1 MDFLVE
7 RPPREVL
14 DKAETYLWLR
24 GFHVSLSERTK
35 STSLFSRVHVS
46 KKALLKRLINN
57 FVSAPTPVQKVRLI
71 ASDAGEGRTR
81 LTVIEAKQGELP
93 EEWMSIEAEVE
104 QWVFEELGG
113 TYWPL

>member
-7 RPPREVL
+7 RPPQEVL
-14 DKAETYLWLR
+14 DRAETYLWLR

-35 STSLFSRVHVS
+35 SASLFSRVHVP
-46 KKALLKRLINN
+46 KKGLLKRLINN
-57 FVSAPTPVQKVRLI
+57 FVSAPTPIQKIKLI

-81 LTVIEAKQGELP
+81 LTVIEARQGELP
-93 EEWMSIEAEVE
+93 EEWMGIEAEVE